1 MKPTRNNKKRILSF
15 VLSLVMVC
23 TVFAGIAPLKASAA
37 EFAQIIVDTSKIEL
51 YKSGCLKSIPIT
63 IQAKLYGEVTKYEDA
78 WGKIAIHNAES
89 TFKYNPKEN
98 RYSLD
103 GSKWP

>member
-78 WGKIAIHNAES
+78 WGKIAIHNAE
-89 TFKYNPKEN
+89 
-98 RYSLD
+98 
-103 GSKWP
+103 